1 MLQATRLSI
10 TRDDIERFRR
20 RALECRAEAQIECD
34 PARRQERE
42 ETALA
47 YERMAERGERH
58 IAGTL
63 PLVEP

>member
-1 MLQATRLSI
+1 MLQATPLAI
-10 TRDDIERFRR
+10 TRDEIERFWR

-47 YERMAERGERH
+47 YERIAERGERH
-58 IAGTL
+58 LAGVL
-63 PLVEP
+63 SP

>member
-1 MLQATRLSI
+1 MLQATPLAI
-10 TRDDIERFRR
+10 TRDEIERVRR

-58 IAGTL
+58 LAGVL
-63 PLVEP
+63 SP